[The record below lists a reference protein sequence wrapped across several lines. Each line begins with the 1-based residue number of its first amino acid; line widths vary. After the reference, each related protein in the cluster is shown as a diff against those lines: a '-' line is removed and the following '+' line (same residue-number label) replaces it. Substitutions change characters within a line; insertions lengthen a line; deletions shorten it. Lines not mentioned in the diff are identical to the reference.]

1 MTDSTN
7 NSINDFSP
15 LEQHL
20 LNDFQRD
27 MSLSA
32 TPYADMAKQLNVSE
46 EEVLQSIQSLQNHGV
61 ISRVG
66 PVFRPNR
73 IGVSTL
79 AAMSVP
85 KQELECVAR
94 IISAFPEVNHN
105 YEREHEYNLWFVV
118 TASSEEHLD
127 IVLNEIEQHAEYPLM
142 SLPMLDDY
150 FIDLAFKLK
159 WA

>member
-1 MTDSTN
+1 MS

-27 MSLSA
+27 LSLSA

-46 EEVLQSIQSLQNHGV
+46 EEVLQSVQSLQDRGV

-66 PVFRPNR
+66 PVFSPNR
-73 IGVSTL
+73 IGASTL

-85 KQELECVAR
+85 AQALECVAR

-118 TASSEEHLD
+118 TASSEQHLQQVLSD
-127 IVLNEIEQHAEYPLM
+127 IENITEYPLM
-142 SLPMLDDY
+142 SLPMLEDY
-150 FIDLAFKLK
+150 FIDLGFKIA
-159 WA
+159 WD